1 MTSESKNEALE
12 WAQSPVWENAV
23 KKGCAVE
30 LICQQVIR
38 ETADISTFV
47 FQTEQKTRF
56 QFKPGQFI
64 TLIQEIDGEKVYRSY
79 SMSSTPSR
87 PYTLNLTI
95 QRVEGGKMS
104 NWLFDNVKPGSH
116 IQATGPDGVFNIVDI
131 PAKKVLFVSASSGIT
146 PVMSMSR
153 WLLDTCADADIRFV
167 HCAASESGVVFRR
180 ELELLD
186 AQHDNFNLSTV
197 LDDRDGWLNQ
207 EMLQQLVPDLH
218 SRDLFICG
226 SPGYINAVREMAESA
241 GFNMDQFH
249 QEFFN
254 ADTIKEIE
262 DRTEGS
268 SEAAGEGFEIKLEKT
283 GVAVTVDPDELLVD
297 TLMGQGAPVIA
308 ACRAGMCGAC
318 KVQIIDGEVDS
329 TSQMTLTPKEI
340 EQGYVLSCSCRPRSD
355 VTVNI

>member
-1 MTSESKNEALE
+1 MNSESNNEALN
-12 WAQSPVWENAV
+12 WAQAPVWE
-23 KKGCAVE
+23 KGSVE

-104 NWLFDNVKPGSH
+104 NWLFENLKPGSR

-131 PAKKVLFVSASSGIT
+131 PAKKVLFISASSGIT

-153 WLLDTCADADIRFV
+153 WLLDTCADADIRFL

-197 LDDRDGWLNQ
+197 LDDRDGLLNQ

-226 SPGYINAVREMAESA
+226 SPGYINAVREMVESA

-262 DRTEGS
+262 ERTEGATDA
-268 SEAAGEGFEIKLEKT
+268 EVAEGFEVKLEKT
-283 GVAVTVDPDELLVD
+283 GAAVTVDPSELLVD
-297 TLMGQGAPVIA
+297 VLQGQGAPVIA
-308 ACRAGMCGAC
+308 ACRAGVCGAC
-318 KVQIIDGEVDS
+318 KVQILDGEVDS
-329 TSQMTLTPKEI
+329 SSQMTLTPEEI
-340 EQGYVLSCSCRPRSD
+340 EQGYVLSCSCRAKSD
-355 VTVNI
+355 LSVNI